1 MTQRVKNPTPYSLER
16 NHIAAAHS
24 AETPNMSSI
33 SKNKSLKAAL
43 ALTEDRT
50 VRKLLIFYFSR
61 GSRERMGITS
71 RG

>member
-1 MTQRVKNPTPYSLER
+1 
-16 NHIAAAHS
+16 
-24 AETPNMSSI
+24 MSSI

-50 VRKLLIFYFSR
+50 VRKLLILYFLR

-71 RG
+71 LRRGSSSYAAGFSGIR

>member
-1 MTQRVKNPTPYSLER
+1 MWMIPFSFLGIWVER